1 MAKQLLVRRYYASL
15 RGRGR
20 HASHGQF
27 ERVAEERL
35 PYSVPRYQGP
45 REAYKA
51 VSIVFQHLRGN
62 HRPQLLCGAHFG
74 PRTNDM

>member
-1 MAKQLLVRRYYASL
+1 MAKQVLVRRYYACL

-20 HASHGQF
+20 HASPG
-27 ERVAEERL
+27 RVGCVAEERL
-35 PYSVPRYQGP
+35 PYSVPRHQGP

-51 VSIVFQHLRGN
+51 VSVVLQHSRGIR
-62 HRPQLLCGAHFG
+62 RPRLLHGAHFG